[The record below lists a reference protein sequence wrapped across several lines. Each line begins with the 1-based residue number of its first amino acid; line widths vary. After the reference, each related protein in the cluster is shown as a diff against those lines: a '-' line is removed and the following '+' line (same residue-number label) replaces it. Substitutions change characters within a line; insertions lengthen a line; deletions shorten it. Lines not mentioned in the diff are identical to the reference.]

1 MGTSSDASKSKD
13 NPNKNQNMENNT
25 NLNTPKSYYKLN
37 SSEVENL
44 YNEYTQTKHIVSHF
58 YDIKDPKDP
67 TYNILKLE
75 EKEILSKYLE
85 STRNNFVNLFNA
97 KLLRAQIRID
107 EINKLVKEFI
117 EKEDGES
124 AFQYKIEEC
133 IKKIEKNPKDY
144 EIKYLTVML
153 VGKSGVGK
161 STLINEVLKLEG
173 NEKAQIGTG
182 QFVTVKYQEYSSDS
196 LEFLK
201 LIDTRG
207 IELNKNY
214 GADEVKREASKF
226 IEERK
231 ETNDPNKF
239 VQCIW
244 YCITGNRFEQVEQ
257 NLLTSL
263 RTTYGESKIPIILIY
278 TQATDKTAI
287 DEMKEYIKKINIE
300 VNFIEVLAKRKE
312 LVQNQGALEPFGI
325 DELIKETLKKC
336 KKALNGEMFS
346 VITESISKKIIEMLE
361 KQNFSDKDYITRMM
375 KLSFINNFGACAN
388 KETFLHFIIHLLG
401 FNIKIF
407 FEKKELK
414 VNENCTEIFL
424 NSDLFINFIYLM
436 INEYENI
443 ADNLIEPM
451 LDIKAREF
459 IDLQVD
465 VQKKCQKEISF
476 KNQRKIN
483 DFRINIK
490 DFLIDNYHLIAQKL
504 IINYIFRNIFGKI
517 TNEFV
522 NQFNFLTRKILQR
535 DKNKEL
541 IKDCFMIKFSDFE
554 NRLNS
559 YQSALYKSKQKFKEK
574 INTINIYNT
583 SNEMQFNNI
592 NKINN
597 INSNGNNEKMLL
609 TNNNVFGFNCFRFVI
624 SGRFQ

>member
-1 MGTSSDASKSKD
+1 MGTSSDALKSKD

-97 KLLRAQIRID
+97 KLRRAQIRID

-244 YCITGNRFEQVEQ
+244 YCITGNRFEEVEQ

-476 KNQRKIN
+476 KNQRKIK
-483 DFRINIK
+483 DFKINIK

-504 IINYIFRNIFGKI
+504 IINYIFRNIFEKI
-517 TNEFV
+517 SNEFV

-609 TNNNVFGFNCFRFVI
+609 TNNNV
-624 SGRFQ
+624 

>member
-1 MGTSSDASKSKD
+1 MGTSSDALKSKD

-97 KLLRAQIRID
+97 KLRRAQIRID

-214 GADEVKREASKF
+214 GADEVKKEASKF

-244 YCITGNRFEQVEQ
+244 YCITGNRFEEVEQ

-517 TNEFV
+517 SDEFV

-609 TNNNVFGFNCFRFVI
+609 TNNNV
-624 SGRFQ
+624 

>member
-25 NLNTPKSYYKLN
+25 ILNTPKSYYKLN

-97 KLLRAQIRID
+97 KLRRAQIRID

-244 YCITGNRFEQVEQ
+244 YCITGNRFEEVEQ

-609 TNNNVFGFNCFRFVI
+609 TNNNV
-624 SGRFQ
+624 

>member
-97 KLLRAQIRID
+97 KLRRAQIRID

-214 GADEVKREASKF
+214 GADEVKKEASKF

-244 YCITGNRFEQVEQ
+244 YCITGNRFEEVEQ

-483 DFRINIK
+483 DFKINIK

-517 TNEFV
+517 SDEFV

-609 TNNNVFGFNCFRFVI
+609 TNNNV
-624 SGRFQ
+624 

>member
-1 MGTSSDASKSKD
+1 MGTSSDALKSKD

-25 NLNTPKSYYKLN
+25 NLNTTKSYYKLN

-97 KLLRAQIRID
+97 KLRRAQIRID

-244 YCITGNRFEQVEQ
+244 YCITGNRFEEVEQ

-609 TNNNVFGFNCFRFVI
+609 TNNNV
-624 SGRFQ
+624 

>member
-97 KLLRAQIRID
+97 KLRRAQIRID

-214 GADEVKREASKF
+214 GADEVKKEASKF

-244 YCITGNRFEQVEQ
+244 YCITGNRFEEVEQ

-517 TNEFV
+517 SNEFV

-609 TNNNVFGFNCFRFVI
+609 TNNNV
-624 SGRFQ
+624 

>member
-97 KLLRAQIRID
+97 KLRRAQIRID

-244 YCITGNRFEQVEQ
+244 YCITGNRFEEVEQ

-476 KNQRKIN
+476 KNQRKIK
-483 DFRINIK
+483 DFKINIK

-504 IINYIFRNIFGKI
+504 IINYIFRNIFEKI
-517 TNEFV
+517 SNEFV

-609 TNNNVFGFNCFRFVI
+609 TNNNV
-624 SGRFQ
+624 

>member
-97 KLLRAQIRID
+97 KLRRAQIRID

-214 GADEVKREASKF
+214 GADEVKKEASRF

-244 YCITGNRFEQVEQ
+244 YCITGNRFEEVEQ

-483 DFRINIK
+483 DFKISIK

-517 TNEFV
+517 SNEFV

-597 INSNGNNEKMLL
+597 INSNGNNEKMML
-609 TNNNVFGFNCFRFVI
+609 TNNNV
-624 SGRFQ
+624 